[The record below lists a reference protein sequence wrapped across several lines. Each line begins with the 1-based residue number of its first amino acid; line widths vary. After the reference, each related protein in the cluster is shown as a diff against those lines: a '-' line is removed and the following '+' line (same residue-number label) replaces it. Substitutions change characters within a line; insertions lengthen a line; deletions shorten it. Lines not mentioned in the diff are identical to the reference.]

1 MDTKNVNNDEIVENN
16 KFKETQSLKE
26 NENIDISDWN
36 DEELYQSQDIK
47 DNKFKYIFKKN
58 KNIDSKT
65 KNISKFQIIKN
76 SSIKDEFNISK
87 NFNFEKYNLAL
98 FMEWS
103 IFHNRICQN
112 KKYKKFY
119 IFSLYKER

>member
-103 IFHNRICQN
+103 IFHKLFWSCI
-112 KKYKKFY
+112 Y
-119 IFSLYKER
+119 I